1 MLLSVTECKHL
12 SCSCAENW
20 IFFNLLDLRKKL
32 PIITVTFPPQCCA
45 SFQQITN
52 KCDVLSCQY
61 TLEDKVTWLIPQKS
75 EKSGDHQS
83 IFISQPGGDVEIST
97 KCRGNPTHICRDVSL
112 ESTIC
117 QPQGGARRE
126 SEGITKVRR
135 PRLLVTTWMTAQN
148 ARAIHPVLPLTSPSI
163 KPCCCVRVSNE
174 PKI

>member
-83 IFISQPGGDVEIST
+83 LYKST
-97 KCRGNPTHICRDVSL
+97 WRGRGNLYKVSRQSNSYL
-112 ESTIC
+112 SRRFTRIYNLSTSRWRPEEKWGDHQSPKTSSSGDHMNDGTEC
-117 QPQGGARRE
+117 QGHPSGP
-126 SEGITKVRR
+126 SWHH
-135 PRLLVTTWMTAQN
+135 RL
-148 ARAIHPVLPLTSPSI
+148 
-163 KPCCCVRVSNE
+163 
-174 PKI
+174 